1 MPILQL
7 HSSNPL
13 IDGRQSDNAML
24 VRRGVQR
31 LLVEMRHS
39 VLPELALPGGR
50 RADLVTLGP
59 KGQVWIVEI
68 KSSVEDFRADTK
80 WEEYREHCDQL
91 WFATH
96 EGVPADI
103 FPDDCGLMIS
113 TGYGAEIVRE
123 APELRLPGATRRL
136 MTLRFARA
144 ASSRLLRAELAANP
158 VWVEGEEDAT

>member
-7 HSSNPL
+7 HASNPL
-13 IDGRQSDNAML
+13 VDGRQSANAML

-31 LLVEMRHS
+31 LLVDMRHNM
-39 VLPELALPGGR
+39 LPELALPGGR

-59 KGQVWIVEI
+59 KGEVWIVEI

-80 WEEYREHCDQL
+80 WEEYREHCDRL

-96 EGVPADI
+96 EGVPLDI
-103 FPDDCGLMIS
+103 FPECCGLMVS
-113 TGYGAEIVRE
+113 SGYGAEVMRE
-123 APELRLPGATRRL
+123 APEVRLPGATRRL

-144 ASSRLLRAELAANP
+144 ASSRLLRAEWAANP
-158 VWVEGEEDAT
+158 VEGEEDGE

>member
-39 VLPELALPGGR
+39 VLPELALPSGR

-103 FPDDCGLMIS
+103 FPEDCGLMIS

-158 VWVEGEEDAT
+158 IWVEGEEDAT